1 MEAASV
7 GKRIAE
13 LRKQEGLTQKQLADK
28 LGVSNKAISKWETG
42 EGFPDITMIPKLSAI
57 FNVSSDYLLYKE
69 GETFADVSSA
79 EQESIAGKVFL
90 ISKIAIGIMV
100 LHFLSWCVFYLF
112 YKTGHASETVGIAL
126 SYAGVGIWLA
136 GPIIACVSAI
146 AVGILA
152 AIEKNKKLIV
162 KSAAAIIIV
171 LILRVFMPIIMMHLS
186 VAF

>member
-28 LGVSNKAISKWETG
+28 LGVSNKTISKWETG

-57 FNVSSDYLLYKE
+57 FNVSSDYLLSKE
-69 GETFADVSSA
+69 SEAFADVSSA
-79 EQESIAGKVFL
+79 EHENIAGKVFL

-100 LHFLSWCVFYLF
+100 LHFLSWCAFYLF
-112 YKTGHASETVGIAL
+112 YKSGHASETVGTAL
-126 SYAGVGIWLA
+126 SYAGVGIWFA
-136 GPIIACVSAI
+136 GPIVACVSAI

-152 AIEKNKKLIV
+152 TIEKNKKLIV
-162 KSAAAIIIV
+162 KSAAATWAA
-171 LILRVFMPIIMMHLS
+171 LQL
-186 VAF
+186 

>member
-1 MEAASV
+1 MTNNDF
-7 GKRIAE
+7 GKTIVQ
-13 LRKQEGLTQKQLADK
+13 LRKEKGLTQKELADK
-28 LGVSNKAISKWETG
+28 LNVSDKAVSRWETG

-57 FNVSSDYLLYKE
+57 FNVSSDYLLSKE
-69 GETFADVSSA
+69 GEIFADVSSA

-112 YKTGHASETVGIAL
+112 YKTGHASETVGTAL

>member
-1 MEAASV
+1 MEAVSV
-7 GKRIAE
+7 GKRIAK

-57 FNVSSDYLLYKE
+57 FNVSSDYLLSKE
-69 GETFADVSSA
+69 SEALADVPSA
-79 EQESIAGKVFL
+79 VHESKAGKVFL

-100 LHFLSWCVFYLF
+100 LHFLSWCAFYLF
-112 YKTGHASETVGIAL
+112 YKTGHASENVGVAL
-126 SYAGVGIWLA
+126 SYAGAGIWFV
-136 GPIIACVSAI
+136 GPIIACICAV

-152 AIEKNKKLIV
+152 AIEKNKKLIF

-171 LILRVFMPIIMMHLS
+171 LILWVVMPIIMMHLS

>member
-1 MEAASV
+1 
-7 GKRIAE
+7 
-13 LRKQEGLTQKQLADK
+13 
-28 LGVSNKAISKWETG
+28 
-42 EGFPDITMIPKLSAI
+42 MIPKLSAI
-57 FNVSSDYLLYKE
+57 FNVSSDYLLSKE

-112 YKTGHASETVGIAL
+112 YKTGHASETVGTAL

-162 KSAAAIIIV
+162 KSAAASIIV

>member
-1 MEAASV
+1 MEAVSV
-7 GKRIAE
+7 GKRIAK

-57 FNVSSDYLLYKE
+57 FNVSSDYLLSKE
-69 GETFADVSSA
+69 SEAFADVPSA
-79 EQESIAGKVFL
+79 EHESIAGKVFL

-100 LHFLSWCVFYLF
+100 LHFLSWCAFYLF
-112 YKTGHASETVGIAL
+112 YKTGHASENVGAAL
-126 SYAGVGIWLA
+126 SYAGAGIWFV
-136 GPIIACVSAI
+136 GPIIACICAV

-152 AIEKNKKLIV
+152 AIEKNKKLIF

-171 LILRVFMPIIMMHLS
+171 LILWVFMPIIMMDLS